1 MAIKKFPDK
10 KFWSRVGEKARDIYK
25 DLIFEKGQTVYSGVK
40 YLNGRYSKSYAIAK
54 ASGKIKRSA
63 AAYANKV
70 VPVLVGDLQNDFGS
84 FIKAEQNGVQ
94 LGYPTQGFKVKS
106 LRKRFGKAGTLT
118 SEDKPLPDKVV
129 KYITNEYHKEI
140 KKNQKPTTRIH
151 RIGK

>member
-1 MAIKKFPDK
+1 MAITKLTEKS
-10 KFWSRVGEKARDIYK
+10 FWRKTGRFARDMYK
-25 DLIFEKGQTVYSGVK
+25 DIIFEKGITVYGTK
-40 YLNGRYSKSYAIAK
+40 YLNGRYSKSYAISK

-63 AAYANKV
+63 SAYANKV

-84 FIKAEQNGVQ
+84 FLKPRHDGVQ
-94 LGYPTQGFKVKS
+94 LGYPTQGFKVKW
-106 LRKRFGKAGTLT
+106 LRDKFNKAGTLT

-129 KYITNEYHKEI
+129 KYITNEYHKYI